1 MGTLRRV
8 ATVHQQWA
16 RLAAEN
22 ASIRTPRRSKSFRRS
37 SILINERNQEK
48 QFPMLF
54 AQQQAA
60 ALAAAQN
67 QGAWDSGSK
76 AALAGTAATYEQ
88 SAAFKARQS
97 DFGEAGE
104 NMGAMSDAHAAGL
117 QEMVA
122 KDVFASADTDKNGT
136 LSADELKA
144 FLENP
149 DNADK
154 KELLIGDKNVAD
166 VSKSDF
172 NDKEVDVKDFV
183 IYYLKKCN
191 E

>member
-1 MGTLRRV
+1 MG
-8 ATVHQQWA
+8 
-16 RLAAEN
+16 
-22 ASIRTPRRSKSFRRS
+22 SGS
-37 SILINERNQEK
+37 STSTMGQTCSGERIDKNSEKVQELQTKLDQLINERNQEK

-60 ALAAAQN
+60 ALAAA

-97 DFGEAGE
+97 DFGEAGA

-166 VSKSDF
+166 VFESDF

-183 IYYLKKCN
+183 IYYLK
-191 E
+191 

>member
-1 MGTLRRV
+1 MG
-8 ATVHQQWA
+8 
-16 RLAAEN
+16 
-22 ASIRTPRRSKSFRRS
+22 
-37 SILINERNQEK
+37 
-48 QFPMLF
+48 
-54 AQQQAA
+54 
-60 ALAAAQN
+60 
-67 QGAWDSGSK
+67 DSGSK
-76 AALAGTAATYEQ
+76 SALAGIESLSERTRHT
-88 SAAFKARQS
+88 
-97 DFGEAGE
+97 DFGEAGA

-136 LSADELKA
+136 LSAEELKA
-144 FLENP
+144 FLDNP

-166 VSKSDF
+166 VFKADF